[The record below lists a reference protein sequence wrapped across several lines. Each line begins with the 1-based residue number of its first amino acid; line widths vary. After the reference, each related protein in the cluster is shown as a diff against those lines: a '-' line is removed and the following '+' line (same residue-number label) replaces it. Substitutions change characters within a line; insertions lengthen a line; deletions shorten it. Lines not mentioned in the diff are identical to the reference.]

1 MRRPAFALAALACAA
16 GPPAGA
22 QTPEPPPSALDGSLD
37 AALKRN
43 LPMTPAMIE
52 ELRQRYVGERR
63 AAARVDDPSTYV
75 SPVNRRV
82 AVSFRPGEATPIVH
96 AAVGYP
102 TVLSFYDNTGRPW
115 PIAGE
120 SASNPTTGQNG
131 GANPSGGAG
140 DFGGFEVKRPVPGG
154 NSVEI
159 TVRQPFPRGG
169 LVVYLQDAD
178 KPVALM
184 LVAGRG
190 QYDANTAVHVAARG
204 PKAAVGVVV
213 RADSVETGAP
223 HMTQMLDGI
232 TPAGATALQVAGG
245 SPDDFRAWRLGGKVY
260 LRTTANL
267 VAPEPDAH
275 QFAEGGVRVYS
286 VPMARHGD
294 TGLLMSDG
302 HRNFTVSVRGN

>member
-1 MRRPAFALAALACAA
+1 MRALAVLVAVACAVLPA
-16 GPPAGA
+16 AAGA
-22 QTPEPPPSALDGSLD
+22 QDAPPSETNGSWD
-37 AALKRN
+37 ASLNRS
-43 LPMTPAMIE
+43 LPVTPAMIE
-52 ELRQRYVGERR
+52 ELRRRYMDERR
-63 AAARVDDPSTYV
+63 AAARVDDPSSYV
-75 SPVNRRV
+75 TPVNRRI
-82 AVSFRPGEATPIVH
+82 AVSLRPGEATPIVH

-120 SASNPTTGQNG
+120 SASNPTTGE
-131 GANPSGGAG
+131 

-159 TVRQPFPRGG
+159 TVRRPFPRGG

-178 KPVALM
+178 KPIALM

-190 QYDANTAVHVAARG
+190 QYDANTALHVAARG
-204 PKAAVGVVV
+204 PKAAAGVVV
-213 RADSVETGAP
+213 RTDSVETGAP

-232 TPAGATALQVAGG
+232 TPAGAQALQVAGG
-245 SPDDFRAWRLGGKVY
+245 SADDFRAWRIGEAIY

-267 VAPEPDAH
+267 VAPEPNAY

-286 VPMARHGD
+286 VPMARHGN
-294 TGLLMSDG
+294 TGMLMSDG
-302 HRNFTVSVRGN
+302 HRNFTISVRGN